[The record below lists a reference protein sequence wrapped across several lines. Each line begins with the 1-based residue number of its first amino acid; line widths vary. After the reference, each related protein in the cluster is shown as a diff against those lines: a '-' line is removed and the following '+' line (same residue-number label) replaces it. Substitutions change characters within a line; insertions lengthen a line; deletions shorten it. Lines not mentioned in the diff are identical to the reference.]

1 MYKVIDGE
9 NLTSDELGDG
19 HYCMSRMAWRC
30 KFLHRQSF
38 TSKDLSLTKTRGM
51 AKQMTSFTCWN
62 AEKNA
67 ERRLKEYLVAL
78 RERQSMFHKTTCKF
92 VSDHF
97 SFSLVNFPFLSRS
110 IPAYLTVRIK
120 YSFFF
125 VSSFF
130 AKQIFT

>member
-1 MYKVIDGE
+1 MEEHLSKPKIARAAE
-9 NLTSDELGDG
+9 NGRNFGMT
-19 HYCMSRMAWRC
+19 WRC

-38 TSKDLSLTKTRGM
+38 TSKDLSPTITRGM
-51 AKQMTSFTCWN
+51 ANQMASITCWN

-67 ERRLKEYLVAL
+67 ERRLNKYLVAL
-78 RERQSMFHKTTCKF
+78 RERQSMSHKTTCKF

-120 YSFFF
+120 YSFF
-125 VSSFF
+125 SFR
-130 AKQIFT
+130 ASLPNKYLHR